1 MESSSRRYFGTDGI
15 RGLANVFP
23 LTAEFALHIGAVAG
37 ELFLEK
43 TPGGTGSPCVVIGR
57 DPRES
62 GDFLESAIAA
72 GFASRGIRVYLAG
85 VIPTP
90 AVALWTRELGA
101 LCGVVIS
108 ASHNPYYDN
117 GIKFFGPD
125 GYKLD
130 DAVEEEL
137 EQRLELPIVRSGTAP
152 VGLIVPLPEA
162 RERYVAAVCAGVGD
176 DPTLFAGQRIALD
189 AANGASFETSR
200 SILEILGAEVISFY
214 DRPDGININA
224 HCGCTH
230 PEVIES
236 LVRESGADLGITHD
250 GDADRMLLCDEDGSV
265 LDGDEI
271 MAVAALAMIAEGT
284 LRKNTLVATVMSN
297 AGLDEALVRAGG
309 RVVRAAVGDRHVI
322 AEMRAGNFSFGGE
335 QSGHFIFHDHGTTGD
350 GIVAAVQVL
359 RLMRRSGERLA
370 DLRRVLTKFPQAQR
384 KVRVREKRSLEMLDA
399 FGRVRDIEQTLG
411 GAGRVLVR
419 YSGTEPLLRI
429 LIEGRDAQWIED
441 EADAL
446 AALVTAEIGG

>member
-1 MESSSRRYFGTDGI
+1 MESSTRRYFGTDGI

-23 LTAEFALHIGAVAG
+23 LTAEFALQIGSVAG

-43 TPGGTGSPCVVIGR
+43 AGDGSGVPCVVIGR

-62 GDFLESAIAA
+62 GDLLESAMAA

-90 AVALWTRELGA
+90 AVALWTRELNA

-108 ASHNPYYDN
+108 ASHNPYHDN

-130 DAVEEEL
+130 DAIEEEL
-137 EQRLELPIVRSGTAP
+137 ERRLELPVVRNGAGP
-152 VGLIVPLPEA
+152 VGRIVPLREA
-162 RERYVAAVCAGVGD
+162 RERYVAAVCAGAGN
-176 DPTLFAGQRIALD
+176 DPSLFAGLRIALD

-200 SILEILGAEVISFY
+200 AILEVLGAEVFSFH
-214 DRPDGININA
+214 DQPDGVNINA
-224 HCGCTH
+224 QCGCTH
-230 PEVIES
+230 PEVIEA
-236 LVRESGADLGITHD
+236 LVRQSGADLGISHD
-250 GDADRMLLCDEDGSV
+250 GDADRMLLCDEEGSV

-271 MAVAALAMIAEGT
+271 MAVSAVAMINEGT
-284 LRKNTLVATVMSN
+284 LRENTLVATVMSN
-297 AGLDEALVRAGG
+297 AGLDEVLKQAGG
-309 RVVRAAVGDRHVI
+309 RLVRAAVGDRHVI
-322 AEMRAGNFSFGGE
+322 ARMREGNFSLGGE
-335 QSGHFIFHDHGTTGD
+335 QSGHFIFHQQGTTGD

-359 RLMRRSGERLA
+359 RLMRASGQRLA

-384 KVRVREKRSLEMLDA
+384 KVRVREKRSLEQLHA
-399 FGRVRDIEQTLG
+399 FDRIGEIEKTLG
-411 GAGRVLVR
+411 SAGRVLVR

-429 LIEGRDAQWIED
+429 LIEGRDASWIES

-446 AALVTAEIGG
+446 AALIAAEIGG